1 MRQQVRPFAERLSH
15 AIRKIFKMIAR
26 KFLVSTYS
34 ALLGLSLGLSAIALA
49 TIASPQPVR
58 ASEPSQLDELVKQ
71 AASSDRTL
79 SEIAIAK
86 LREFKNVGV
95 DAFWKAN
102 QQDFANN
109 PKLRA
114 TLDAICQQ
122 KDCDASRLYWYKDL
136 ESAKSASKETGK
148 PILSLRLLGNLND
161 ELSCANSRF
170 FRTALYPNAGVSQ
183 LLRDR
188 FILHWQSERP
198 VPKVTI
204 DFGDGRKLEQT
215 LTGNSIHYVLDSEGR
230 PIDAIPGL
238 YSSQAF
244 IENLKDAEKAVA
256 SVQNL
261 NGDLKLRR
269 EVLVKY
275 HRDRYAKLEKNWRA
289 DLTRLRI
296 PLQPL
301 LPLSVTD
308 PKASAMLASRL
319 TVGKAMVELPTL
331 SRTDTTILS
340 EIAPVSQFA
349 KLSDVNWARLARL
362 YQNRVY
368 LDQGSLKVMER
379 KLSPTAALKSVVDSF
394 ERAIAQDTVRNEYVF
409 HAQIHN
415 WFVNDDFANSET
427 SLAAL
432 NRRVYDQLFL
442 TPASDPWLGLVNE
455 NAYTGISKVN

>member
-1 MRQQVRPFAERLSH
+1 
-15 AIRKIFKMIAR
+15 MIAR
-26 KFLVSTYS
+26 KFLVSSYS
-34 ALLGLSLGLSAIALA
+34 ALLGLSLGLGAIALA

-58 ASEPSQLDELVKQ
+58 ASDRVSELPKLDQLVKQ
-71 AASSDRTL
+71 AASSDRNV

-86 LREFKNVGV
+86 LREFKNDGV
-95 DAFWKAN
+95 DAFWKTY
-102 QQDFANN
+102 QQDLANN
-109 PKLRA
+109 PQLRA

-122 KDCDASRLYWYKDL
+122 KDCDASRLYWHKDL
-136 ESAKSASKETGK
+136 EAAKSASQETGK

-170 FRTALYPNAGVSQ
+170 FRTALYPNANVSQ

-215 LTGNSIHYVLDSEGR
+215 LTGNSIHYVLDSAGR

-238 YSSQAF
+238 YSPQAF
-244 IENLKDAEKAVA
+244 IENLKDAEKAVI

-261 NGDLKLRR
+261 NRDLKLRR

-275 HRDRYAKLEKNWRA
+275 HRDRYAKLERKWQA
-289 DLTRLRI
+289 DLTRLRL

-301 LPLSVTD
+301 LPLAVTD
-308 PKASAMLASRL
+308 PQASAMLASRL

-340 EIAPVSQFA
+340 EIAPVSPFA

-379 KLSPTAALKSVVDSF
+379 KLSPTASLKSVVDSF

-415 WFVNDDFANSET
+415 WFVNDEFADGET

-455 NAYTGISKVN
+455 NVYTGISRVN

>member
-1 MRQQVRPFAERLSH
+1 MLV
-15 AIRKIFKMIAR
+15 KKMLASSS
-26 KFLVSTYS
+26 F
-34 ALLGLSLGLSAIALA
+34 ALLGLGTIAISAVSFLPQSAIA
-49 TIASPQPVR
+49 
-58 ASEPSQLDELVKQ
+58 SEQMNLDSLVEQ
-71 AASSDRTL
+71 AASKDQPTSQ
-79 SEIAIAK
+79 EAIAK
-86 LREFKNVGV
+86 LREFKNAGV
-95 DAFWKAN
+95 DAFWKAY
-102 QQDFANN
+102 QQELPNN
-109 PKLRA
+109 PQLQA

-136 ESAKSASKETGK
+136 EAAKIAAKETGK

-170 FRTALYPNAGVSQ
+170 FRTALYPNAAVSQ

-215 LTGNSIHYVLDSEGR
+215 LTGNSIHYILDSEGR
-230 PIDAIPGL
+230 PVDAIPGL
-238 YSSQAF
+238 YSPQAF
-244 IENLKDAEKAVA
+244 IENLQDAEKVVN
-256 SVQNL
+256 SIRNI
-261 NGDLKLRR
+261 NGDLNLRR
-269 EVLVKY
+269 EILVKY
-275 HRDRYAKLEKNWRA
+275 HRDRYAKLEKNWQA
-289 DLTRLRI
+289 DLTRLRL
-296 PLQPL
+296 PWQPL
-301 LPLSVTD
+301 LPLTITD

-331 SRTDTTILS
+331 SRTAGDPLAEVT
-340 EIAPVSQFA
+340 PPSQFS
-349 KLSDVNWARLARL
+349 KLSDANWARLARL

-368 LDQGSLKVMER
+368 LDQGSLNVMER
-379 KLSPTAALKSVVDSF
+379 KLSPSASMPIVVSSF

-415 WFVNDDFANSET
+415 WFANGEFLNNDTNT
-427 SLAAL
+427 LAAL

-455 NAYTGISKVN
+455 NVYTGISKLN